1 MTYAAEDFIDFLV
14 HSPSSFHAAQTVA
27 DILVEHGFTQIDRS
41 NTWPAGPGGY
51 VLVEDGAVLAWW
63 VPEDATA
70 ASSFRIVGA
79 HTDSPGFV
87 LKPNP
92 VAPGSPWAQVGVE
105 VYGGPIIPS
114 WFDRELTVAGQVVL
128 SDGSVHLARVD
139 HALRIPHVAIH
150 LDRSAAF
157 EPNRQVDTT
166 PIYTYGTDAHELLD
180 ALAASIDPNLSASD
194 IAAHRLITCDSQ
206 APEYV
211 GQGGM
216 LASGRLDNLTSVWAG
231 LAGLIH
237 AVGGDDDPSEIAVFA
252 AFDHEEVGSQSPT
265 GAAGPL
271 LEEVLRRTARALEA
285 DAEEFEQMRARST
298 MVSADAAHAVH
309 PNHPEKHDP
318 GHQPRFG
325 EGPVTKVN
333 ANQRY
338 ATTAS
343 MMSTWQN
350 ACAAAGVTS
359 QVFVGRNDV
368 PCGSTIGP
376 ISATR
381 IGIPTLDVGVPL
393 LSMHSARELVAV
405 EDVLQLGQALEAYW
419 VR

>member
-1 MTYAAEDFIDFLV
+1 MTYAPDDFVEFLKN
-14 HSPSSFHAAQTVA
+14 SPSSFHAADNVA
-27 DILVEHGFTQIDRS
+27 RTLVDHGFSHEHRAQPWNAS
-41 NTWPAGPGGY
+41 PGGHF
-51 VLVEDGAVLAWW
+51 VVVDGAVLAWW
-63 VPEDATA
+63 VPHELHTSPA
-70 ASSFRIVGA
+70 FRIVGA

-87 LKPNP
+87 LKPHPVNP
-92 VAPGSPWAQVGVE
+92 AGSWGTVGVE

-114 WFDRELTVAGQVVL
+114 WFDRDLTVAGQVVL

-139 HALRIPHVAIH
+139 NALRIPHLAIH
-150 LDRSAAF
+150 LDRSTEFA
-157 EPNRQVDTT
+157 PNRQVDTT
-166 PIYTYGTDAHELLD
+166 PIFTYASDATELLD
-180 ALAASIDPNLSASD
+180 DLAASVDTGLNGRD

-206 APEYV
+206 APAYV

-231 LAGLIH
+231 LAALVN
-237 AVGGDDDPSEIAVFA
+237 AVENDDAADDILVFA

-271 LEEVLRRTARALEA
+271 LEEVLRRTARALGA

-298 MVSADAAHAVH
+298 MISADAAHAVH

-318 GHQPRFG
+318 NHQPHFG
-325 EGPVTKVN
+325 SGPVTKIN

-338 ATTAS
+338 ATTAP
-343 MMSTWQN
+343 MVALWN
-350 ACAAAGVTS
+350 EACSAAGVPN
-359 QVFVGRNDV
+359 QMFVGRNDV

-381 IGIPTLDVGVPL
+381 VGIQTLDVGVPL
-393 LSMHSARELVAV
+393 LSMHSARELVAIS
-405 EDVLQLGQALEAYW
+405 DVLQLGQALEAYW